1 MYDESVCKNC
11 KRIGDGNEKVLIV
24 GAGKGGS
31 ALLKM
36 FHETKLMDV
45 VAIVDRNEDAPGI
58 KAAREMGIQTSKH
71 WRDVLTDDLDI
82 IVEVTGDDEVFTALR
97 KEVRGIRSLFLVIS
111 LTLLRSLWKKKSN
124 SLRR

>member
-1 MYDESVCKNC
+1 MK
-11 KRIGDGNEKVLIV
+11 KVLIV

-97 KEVRGIRSLFLVIS
+97 KESPGHTVVIPGDIAYIIAQLVEEKEQLIA
-111 LTLLRSLWKKKSN
+111 TLKTANNETRFNFSFYA
-124 SLRR
+124 